1 MSIRGIAYSW
11 NATDEDWWAPYPCDR
26 HVEGP
31 CREMMRA
38 VEIQAPADLVYRW
51 VCQLQVAPY
60 SYDWLDNW
68 GRRSPR
74 RLTPGAERVT
84 LGQSFLIGPIVE
96 FKEGRHLTAVIDPP
110 YSRFF
115 GACSITY
122 AVKPT
127 GPVSCRLVVKLDVPC
142 SGRWGKARAFLLA
155 WGDLIMMRKQLLTLK
170 ALAEKMAHAEAPAN
184 LAGVGARPAT
194 HSPRSAS

>member
-1 MSIRGIAYSW
+1 MSIRGIAWSW
-11 NATDEDWWAPYPCDR
+11 NATDEDWWPPYPCDR
-26 HVEGP
+26 YVDGP
-31 CREMMRA
+31 HREMMRA
-38 VEIQAPADLVYRW
+38 VDIQAPADVAYRW

-74 RLTPGAERVT
+74 QLTPGADHVA

-96 FKEGRHLTAVIDPP
+96 FKEDRHLTAVIEPP
-110 YSRFF
+110 HSRVF

-122 AVKPT
+122 SVKST
-127 GPVSCRLVVKLDVPC
+127 GPASCRLVVKLDVPC
-142 SGRWGKARAFLLA
+142 RARWEEVRAFLLA

-170 ALAEKMAHAEAPAN
+170 TLAEKTAQTQAPAN
-184 LAGVGARPAT
+184 LAGVGA
-194 HSPRSAS
+194 